1 MFMVRPV
8 TGGFEVV
15 ETQMHG
21 LDDAR
26 ARDEGGSGL
35 GLAIARELIRRNGGD
50 IRLADAAPGVRAVVT
65 VPAAPPPSRAIH

>member
-1 MFMVRPV
+1 MSIGRQI
-8 TGGFEVV
+8 TDGFKVV

-21 LDDAR
+21 QDDAR

-35 GLAIARELIRRNGGD
+35 GLAIALELIRRNGGD

>member
-1 MFMVRPV
+1 MSIGRQI
-8 TGGFEVV
+8 TDGFKVV

-21 LDDAR
+21 L
-26 ARDEGGSGL
+26 DEGGSGL
-35 GLAIARELIRRNGGD
+35 GLAIARELIRRDGGD